1 MNTLAPADERPPA
14 SSARLARRERVRGW
28 LGGDGPDAIGSWLTA
43 RVLVVGSLA
52 LSAAIASKVTELFP
66 GDHIQRVGL
75 LGWDAHFYS
84 DIARV
89 GYGGVDPE
97 TRRFFPL
104 LPMLTWLFGLGGH
117 ATGVVLLVLVNVLAF
132 GYGVALIRLARF
144 EGMSVETARRAVWL
158 LALAPPAFVLVMG
171 YTEALAGLL
180 AVIVF
185 YGVRSG
191 RWWLAALAGV
201 LSGLCRPPGAL
212 LMIPAFIEVWRS
224 RGSGQPWL
232 PRIAAVAAPGVG
244 AVAYLAYIG
253 IRFGDPLQPLS
264 VQQHDQL
271 HGPLI
276 SPITLIHRAISGAGE
291 HQLGT
296 TLHLPWLLLFL
307 LLLIPMARRLP
318 ASYTVWSAL
327 ALVSTLAGSNLASV
341 ERYCWSAFPFVLVAA
356 SLLTY
361 RPLWRGVLTVSSAL
375 LVVYASFAFL
385 QFFVP

>member
-1 MNTLAPADERPPA
+1 VATAPPA
-14 SSARLARRERVRGW
+14 ERGRVPLRQKLWDWIGA
-28 LGGDGPDAIGSWLTA
+28 DGPDAIGSWVTA
-43 RVLVVGSLA
+43 RVLVVGALA
-52 LSAAIASKVTELFP
+52 LSAAIASKVTEISP
-66 GDHIQRVGL
+66 GAHLPRVGL

-84 DIARV
+84 DIATH
-89 GYGGVDPE
+89 GYGGVDPQ

-104 LPMLTWLFGLGGH
+104 LPLLTWLVGLGGH
-117 ATGVVLLVLVNVLAF
+117 AAGVLLLVLVNVFAF
-132 GYGVALIRLARF
+132 AYGIALIRLARF

-158 LALAPPAFVLVMG
+158 LALAPPAFVMVMG

-180 AVIVF
+180 AVITF
-185 YGVRSG
+185 YGLRSQ
-191 RWWLAALAGV
+191 RWWLAAAAGV

-212 LMIPAFIEVWRS
+212 LLVPAAIEVWRT
-224 RGSGQPWL
+224 RRAGGPWL
-232 PRIAAVAAPGVG
+232 PRIAAVIAPVVG
-244 AVAYLAYIG
+244 AVAFLGYIG

-264 VQQHDQL
+264 VQQDPQL
-271 HGPLI
+271 HGKLI
-276 SPITLIHRAISGAGE
+276 SPITLIHRAISGAGN

-327 ALVSTLAGSNLASV
+327 ALVSALAGSNLASV
-341 ERYCWSAFPFVLVAA
+341 ERYCWSAFPFIFVGAA
-356 SLLTY
+356 LLSY
-361 RPLWRGVLTVSSAL
+361 RPLWRGVFALSSAL

>member
-1 MNTLAPADERPPA
+1 MG
-14 SSARLARRERVRGW
+14 GW
-28 LGGDGPDAIGSWLTA
+28 LGGDGPDAVGSWLTA
-43 RVLVVGSLA
+43 RVLVVGALA
-52 LSAAIASKVTELFP
+52 LSAAIASKVNELFP
-66 GDHIQRVGL
+66 GHHIQRVGL

-117 ATGVVLLVLVNVLAF
+117 ATGVVLLVLVNVIAF
-132 GYGVALIRLARF
+132 GYGIALIRLARF

-180 AVIVF
+180 AIIVF
-185 YGVRSG
+185 YGIRSG
-191 RWWLAALAGV
+191 RWWLAAVAGL
-201 LSGLCRPPGAL
+201 LSGLCRPPGVL
-212 LMIPAFIEVWRS
+212 LMLPVFIEVWRTRAS
-224 RGSGQPWL
+224 AQPWL
-232 PRIAAVAAPGVG
+232 PRIGALLAPAVG
-244 AVAYLAYIG
+244 AVAYLSYIG

-264 VQQHDQL
+264 VQQRAQL
-271 HGPLI
+271 HGPLTN
-276 SPITLIHRAISGAGE
+276 PITLIHRALSGAGD
-291 HQLGT
+291 HKLGT
-296 TLHLPWLLLFL
+296 TLHVPWLLLFL

-318 ASYTVWSAL
+318 ASYTAWSAL

-356 SLLTY
+356 SLLTS
-361 RPLWRGVLTVSSAL
+361 RPLWRGVFAVSSAL